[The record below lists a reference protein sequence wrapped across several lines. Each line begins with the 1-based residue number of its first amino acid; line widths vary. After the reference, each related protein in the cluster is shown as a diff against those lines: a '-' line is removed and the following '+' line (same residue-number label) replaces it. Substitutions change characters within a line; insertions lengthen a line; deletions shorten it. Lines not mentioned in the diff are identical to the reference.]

1 MAEGYAA
8 LKQKADAA
16 WQAVESPS
24 RPQVF
29 VGYGIHGQA
38 AGAPD
43 VLDALKRLTQAKGS
57 ACDFH
62 IAGGLGP
69 DYAEVLVSVI
79 KPGQPRVFFK
89 NVTPQNAPRI
99 VDYVTGGQTPQDMVF
114 GALGKLD
121 GTGLP
126 NVFERP
132 EFKLQ
137 NRVATANC
145 GIIDPTNI
153 WHYIARGGYGALNK
167 ALTQMKADDVLAQIE
182 KSNLRGRGGAA
193 FPAGTKWR
201 FLATSNVSPKYL
213 LCNGEEGDSGAF
225 NDKHLLESDPH
236 RVLEGIILGGY
247 ACKASGGKGFVFIRI
262 GWDLPIARIQHAI
275 EECHKAG
282 LLGKNILGSGFD
294 FDIELAFT
302 GESYVAGEET
312 ALMEAIEGKRA
323 MPRYKPPFPAAA
335 GLWQKPTNINNVKT
349 YSYAPDIVM
358 KGGDWFASI
367 GTAKSKG
374 TALVCLS
381 GHIARPGLYE
391 VPFGLTLRQ
400 VIEQVGGGV
409 PNGKKLKFL
418 QTGGP
423 LGGFLPASA
432 LDMQIDF
439 DGMVAAGAMFGSGGI
454 IVGDET
460 VSVVELTATLAEF
473 NAEES
478 CGKCFPCRTGT
489 RQVADVLERMAHG
502 KGSKKELAS
511 ALVIG
516 DTMKSSLCAHGQ
528 LADNPIK
535 SGYRYFKAE
544 FDAAAK

>member
-1 MAEGYAA
+1 MAESYAA

-16 WQAVESPS
+16 WQAVESPA

-29 VGYGIHGQA
+29 IGYGIHGQA

-43 VLDALKRLTQAKGS
+43 VLEALKRLTHSKGA

-62 IAGGLGP
+62 ITGGLGP

-79 KPGQPRVFFK
+79 KPGQPRIFFQS
-89 NVTPQNAPRI
+89 VTPQNASRI
-99 VDYVTGGQTPQDMVF
+99 ADYIAGGQTPQDMVF
-114 GALGKLD
+114 GALGKLE
-121 GTGLP
+121 GTGLQSL
-126 NVFERP
+126 FERP

-153 WHYIARGGYGALNK
+153 WHYIARGGYAALHK

-247 ACKASGGKGFVFIRI
+247 ACKAGGGKGFVFIRV

-275 EECHKAG
+275 EECHKLG

-349 YSYAPDIVM
+349 YSYAPDIVL
-358 KGGDWFASI
+358 KGGDWFAGI

-381 GHIARPGLYE
+381 GTSRG
-391 VPFGLTLRQ
+391 
-400 VIEQVGGGV
+400 
-409 PNGKKLKFL
+409 
-418 QTGGP
+418 
-423 LGGFLPASA
+423 PAS
-432 LDMQIDF
+432 
-439 DGMVAAGAMFGSGGI
+439 
-454 IVGDET
+454 T
-460 VSVVELTATLAEF
+460 
-473 NAEES
+473 
-478 CGKCFPCRTGT
+478 KCPSASPCAR
-489 RQVADVLERMAHG
+489 
-502 KGSKKELAS
+502 
-511 ALVIG
+511 
-516 DTMKSSLCAHGQ
+516 
-528 LADNPIK
+528 
-535 SGYRYFKAE
+535 
-544 FDAAAK
+544 